1 MDGVPLESAGISGVQ
16 RALQQFH
23 AAPALRGDNCSA
35 LGVAAEDVP
44 ALPVES
50 RRLLVHVG
58 LAIVSSLASAPAV
71 RISDRPAFGM
81 GRVYGERINAGE
93 GGSAARATE

>member
-1 MDGVPLESAGISGVQ
+1 MDGVLLESAGISGVQ
-16 RALQQFH
+16 RALQQLH

-58 LAIVSSLASAPAV
+58 MAGFFSLPSAGAGGLSVRPPLPWGRAV
-71 RISDRPAFGM
+71 WCRRIARD
-81 GRVYGERINAGE
+81 GE
-93 GGSAARATE
+93 GGAPE